1 MIFFPSCYSE
11 ASLSDNQ
18 GKDDIAAGKEEK
30 FLFGSPNISSLSFHS
45 LATSSSWSNSPFGQK
60 DATKSPSGFA
70 GAGSTL
76 FASQSPG
83 GDEHEADHEGDHDG
97 PHFEPIIP
105 LPDKIDVKT
114 GEEDEEV
121 MFSHRAKL
129 YRFAAEEKQ
138 WKERGVGDIKLLRS
152 NQTGKMRVLMRREQV
167 LKLCA
172 NHQITTDM
180 TLQPNAGSDRS
191 WVWSTPADFSEQECK
206 AERLAVRFK
215 NEDIAKQFKEKFE
228 ECQEILKN
236 QASLKLP
243 IQEEAGQKEDVKE
256 DILAKFKAAAGS
268 WECDI
273 CMVRND
279 SDKVECA
286 ACGSPKPGVEPTQNQ
301 KTGEKPLFSFG
312 SGAAPSG
319 RGFTF
324 GSSDGSPASGAFS
337 FGSGATSSSSGISF
351 GTGGTGV
358 LFGSSGTT
366 EGDEKP
372 VFSFGASS
380 GSSFAFGA
388 LKQGENKTA
397 AQHEVD
403 KSGEQTPSDELG
415 GRKGDDQQIVDESG
429 GAVDVVHG
437 SNKEGTPVKQVQHED
452 EEGVE
457 DGVEK
462 DLLEKWKPK
471 EGSWECV
478 ICMVRNNS
486 DDEESAACGSPKP
499 GVELSEDQTKD
510 EKPFGSSFVTSGSGF
525 LFGSGGPSVSS
536 SGSGFTFGSDSL
548 SSGSGFT
555 LALSRTSDSGENPFL
570 SFGSQALQ
578 PSSGS
583 VNVMFRTLNQTSSF
597 ITDTKETVQSESE
610 TPSVDKEEKPL
621 SVQGGEMEAKSVQHS
636 EREVGDSAGKEETE
650 KEVVP
655 KSDETTDESRPEE
668 RVSQSNEKQHD
679 QNIPGVGGT
688 DENESKDA
696 EDLKHSADSQRDG
709 GVHSASGELQDAGNN
724 SSASQLKE
732 EA

>member
-1 MIFFPSCYSE
+1 
-11 ASLSDNQ
+11 
-18 GKDDIAAGKEEK
+18 
-30 FLFGSPNISSLSFHS
+30 
-45 LATSSSWSNSPFGQK
+45 
-60 DATKSPSGFA
+60 
-70 GAGSTL
+70 
-76 FASQSPG
+76 
-83 GDEHEADHEGDHDG
+83 
-97 PHFEPIIP
+97 
-105 LPDKIDVKT
+105 
-114 GEEDEEV
+114 
-121 MFSHRAKL
+121 
-129 YRFAAEEKQ
+129 
-138 WKERGVGDIKLLRS
+138 
-152 NQTGKMRVLMRREQV
+152 MRREQV

-180 TLQPNAGSDRS
+180 KLQPNAGSDRS

-215 NEDIAKQFKEKFE
+215 SEDIAKQFKEKFE

-256 DILAKFKAAAGS
+256 DILAKFKAAEGS

-319 RGFTF
+319 TGFTF

-366 EGDEKP
+366 EGDVKP

-380 GSSFAFGA
+380 GSSFAFGT

-403 KSGEQTPSDELG
+403 KNGEQTPSDELD
-415 GRKGDDQQIVDESG
+415 GRKGDDQQIVDGSG

-437 SNKEGTPVKQVQHED
+437 SNKEGTPVKPVQHED

-471 EGSWECV
+471 EGSWECD
-478 ICMVRNNS
+478 IYMVRNNS
-486 DDEESAACGSPKP
+486 DDVECAACGSPKP

-510 EKPFGSSFVTSGSGF
+510 EKPFGSSF
-525 LFGSGGPSVSS
+525 
-536 SGSGFTFGSDSL
+536 
-548 SSGSGFT
+548 
-555 LALSRTSDSGENPFL
+555 
-570 SFGSQALQ
+570 
-578 PSSGS
+578 
-583 VNVMFRTLNQTSSF
+583 
-597 ITDTKETVQSESE
+597 
-610 TPSVDKEEKPL
+610 DKEEKPL
-621 SVQGGEMEAKSVQHS
+621 SVQGGEKEAKSVQHS
-636 EREVGDSAGKEETE
+636 EREVGDAAGKEETE

-655 KSDETTDESRPEE
+655 KSDETVDESRPEE
-668 RVSQSNEKQHD
+668 RVSQSSEKQHD

-724 SSASQLKE
+724 SSASQPKE
-732 EA
+732 EV